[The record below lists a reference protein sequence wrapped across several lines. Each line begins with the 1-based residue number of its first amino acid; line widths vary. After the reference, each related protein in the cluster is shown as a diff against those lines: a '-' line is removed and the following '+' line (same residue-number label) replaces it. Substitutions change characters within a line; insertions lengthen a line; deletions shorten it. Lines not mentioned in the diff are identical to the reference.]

1 MGEQVAASFRVP
13 CAAMEDRLALRP
25 LCSHCEEE
33 LRVADQDE
41 PTHFNPIHSWTV
53 MLQASLNK
61 PLVEGERRSFL
72 Q

>member
-41 PTHFNPIHSWTV
+41 PTHFNPIH
-53 MLQASLNK
+53 
-61 PLVEGERRSFL
+61 
-72 Q
+72 